1 MPNGQLNLGIL
12 GAGIGGLALAVL
24 LKKAGHN
31 VTVFER
37 FEYVYEFGAGVQLSP
52 NGVKV
57 LQRLGVENE
66 ILRVASSPERIVMR
80 QAENDRCIFRIPLGL
95 FAATRY
101 RAGFLQIHRS
111 DLVRILYE
119 KALKIGVTF
128 WFGKEAFLE
137 STNVHS
143 AVISSNGRNF
153 SFDAAVA
160 ADGVHSATRETFFQY
175 GAPTF
180 LNQVAYR
187 ATVPLDQI
195 ENVWREPEVNIL
207 VADGAH
213 VVLYPLL
220 SRSLLNIV
228 FCSDQK
234 VWSSD
239 GWSNTVDP
247 QELVARFKNFIAISN
262 ILNQIKTAHK
272 WGLLGFENKNNW
284 HLDNLALL
292 GDACHP
298 MLPYLAQGAN
308 QALEDAA
315 ALSHFLSQQKLTSIR
330 QAFEFYGNNRRRR
343 VLKIQKGSK
352 RNASL
357 YHLPNGTGRILTH
370 ASLTLMSKVMPS
382 FLLQQFDWLYG
393 YEFPRE

>member
-37 FEYVYEFGAGVQLSP
+37 FKHVSEFGAGVQLSP

-57 LQRLGVENE
+57 LRRLGIEHE
-66 ILRVASSPERIVMR
+66 ILALASRPERIVMR
-80 QAENDRCIFRIPLGL
+80 QAENDRCIFRIQLGL
-95 FAATRY
+95 SAATRY
-101 RAGFLQIHRS
+101 QAGFLQIHRS
-111 DLVRILYE
+111 DLVRLLYE
-119 KALKIGVTF
+119 KAFKIGVTF
-128 WFGKEAFLE
+128 RFGKEAFLE
-137 STNVHS
+137 STNLKS
-143 AVISSNGRNF
+143 AVISSNGQNF

-195 ENVWREPEVNIL
+195 QNFWREPEVNIL
-207 VADGAH
+207 VAEGGH
-213 VVLYPLL
+213 VVLYPLE
-220 SRSLLNIV
+220 SRSLLNII

-247 QELVARFKNFIAISN
+247 QELVARFKNFIAIRN
-262 ILNQIKTAHK
+262 ILNQIKVAHK
-272 WGLLGFENKNNW
+272 WGLLGFENKRNW
-284 HLDNLALL
+284 HLENLALL

-315 ALSHFLSQQKLTSIR
+315 ALSHFLSQQKSISIS
-330 QAFEFYGNNRRRR
+330 QAFELYGNKRRRR
-343 VLKIQKGSK
+343 VLKVQKVSR

-357 YHLPNGTGRILTH
+357 YHLPNGVGRLVIH
-370 ASLTLMSKVMPS
+370 ASLTLMSKVLPS
-382 FLLQQFDWLYG
+382 FLLQQYDWLYD